1 MAIFQMLRKY
11 WIYLMKNIT
20 HAPTHVLSGRSQS
33 VIESTINGPNYFFV
47 FFFCFP
53 IGCSFTAIEN

>member
-20 HAPTHVLSGRSQS
+20 HAPTHVLIGRSQS

-47 FFFCFP
+47 FFFVFL
-53 IGCSFTAIEN
+53 